1 MFNWINSF
9 SCSQEAISSTLS
21 LAEVEDIYIPNYMYN
36 QGSFIMHLLDQDIE
50 LHKKRK
56 LYIKNEHM
64 HMKTEIKKTAEAY
77 EVLKNS
83 ASSS

>member
-1 MFNWINSF
+1 MFNWITSF
-9 SCSQEAISSTLS
+9 SCSQDATSSILS
-21 LAEVEDIYIPNYMYN
+21 LAELEDIYIPNYMWN

-77 EVLKNS
+77 EVLTSS
-83 ASSS
+83 ASPS